1 MKINSIKNIKL
12 RNYKNYKIIYK
23 YNLIKNYIHEKK
35 FILFFYTN
43 ILNSNENAS
52 IKKLMKE
59 NNLNFN
65 IITKN
70 SLLKYLSNNNLK
82 YLNNI
87 MNNNIMVVYNENNE
101 IIDSK
106 IIKLLLNENKLTL
119 VGGLWNKKF
128 YRAFEIK
135 KLSSLKSNFKTKP
148 IGTILNQIN
157 ILKFNLSFLKSVK

>member
-43 ILNSNENAS
+43 ILNSAENAS

-119 VGGLWNKKF
+119 VGGL
-128 YRAFEIK
+128 
-135 KLSSLKSNFKTKP
+135 
-148 IGTILNQIN
+148 
-157 ILKFNLSFLKSVK
+157 